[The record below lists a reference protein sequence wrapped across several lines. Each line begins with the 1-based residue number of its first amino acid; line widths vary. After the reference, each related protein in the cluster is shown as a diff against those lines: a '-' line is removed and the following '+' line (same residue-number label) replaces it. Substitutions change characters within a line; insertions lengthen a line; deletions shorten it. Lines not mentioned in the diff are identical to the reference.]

1 MASFITIPVFGIS
14 LIFLPSAYKIGCN
27 AWIQL
32 AHLILQIMDNFL
44 YTDVAIFASCDRDP
58 VVRTS
63 RLTLGG
69 HSALLTSL
77 LRSLSVCDG
86 CEGSLAV
93 IIADEDRDTVRAAL
107 SKVVS
112 APGVTVIKGNLTL

>member
-1 MASFITIPVFGIS
+1 MKVETIYCRNHT
-14 LIFLPSAYKIGCN
+14 LDDMYR
-27 AWIQL
+27 
-32 AHLILQIMDNFL
+32 
-44 YTDVAIFASCDRDP
+44 DVAIYASCDKDP
-58 VVRTS
+58 VLRTS

-69 HSALLTSL
+69 HSALLASL

-86 CEGSLAV
+86 CEASLAI

-112 APGVTVIKGNLTL
+112 VSGGTVIRGNVIRIRLLKFKCNLMFQIL

>member
-1 MASFITIPVFGIS
+1 
-14 LIFLPSAYKIGCN
+14 
-27 AWIQL
+27 
-32 AHLILQIMDNFL
+32 MDTL
-44 YTDVAIFASCDRDP
+44 YRDVAIYASSDKDP
-58 VVRTS
+58 VLRTS

-69 HSALLTSL
+69 HSALLASL

-86 CEGSLAV
+86 CEASLAI

-112 APGVTVIKGNLTL
+112 VSGVTVIRGNVIRIHLLEFKCNFMFQIL